1 MKVKV
6 VERKVKKGIS
16 LILEIYWGYQ
26 KDISGKTKH
35 NTNGG
40 MFFFRNKFHIKC
52 LAGNV
57 QLSHIPENPG
67 IF

>member
-26 KDISGKTKH
+26 KDISGKIKH
-35 NTNGG
+35 NSVNRQQKVDY
-40 MFFFRNKFHIKC
+40 FR
-52 LAGNV
+52 L
-57 QLSHIPENPG
+57 
-67 IF
+67 